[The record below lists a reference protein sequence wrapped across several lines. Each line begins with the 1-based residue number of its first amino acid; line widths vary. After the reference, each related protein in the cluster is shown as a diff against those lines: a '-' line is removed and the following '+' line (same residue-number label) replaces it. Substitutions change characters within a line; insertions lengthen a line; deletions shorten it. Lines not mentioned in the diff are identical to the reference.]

1 MIIYGRVHGRGPN
14 ANSIALY
21 LRGKARRLSGRAE
34 ARRDGERLT
43 EDFGMRGRE
52 ERGRGGRRGRGWGW
66 GWGCSRELESEC
78 VVHCSHC
85 MMSDVGEMEK
95 NNNVDAFITER
106 GEREM
111 RQSARGSLIALEVTW
126 ALALAPWPRSA
137 GSLVEGTL
145 VEINSEKINEK
156 KIKRPTTTG
165 VALAAWNGWAMGH
178 ALPAKGQ
185 RGRHR
190 H

>member
-1 MIIYGRVHGRGPN
+1 
-14 ANSIALY
+14 
-21 LRGKARRLSGRAE
+21 
-34 ARRDGERLT
+34 
-43 EDFGMRGRE
+43 
-52 ERGRGGRRGRGWGW
+52 
-66 GWGCSRELESEC
+66 
-78 VVHCSHC
+78 